1 MMKKLRIFVYVFLFL
16 FLAFVMFR
24 ANYAGK
30 QYNGLGKNV
39 NTEINFQEGNVNTK
53 IKHHKKFGKHI
64 ENAENI
70 IDLAGGKYVL
80 FAEYKVKVGE
90 NEIIKKIYKS
100 CKADKCYLISE
111 DNKKITN
118 SVYDDFEVF
127 DAEKMLYITVLNGKK
142 GLINHKGR
150 IIIPTKYEEIQKTPC
165 EDVILV
171 KKHKYSGLYDLKKM
185 KNILNAVY
193 NKVEPMNSKNWIVT
207 YAGKVGLL
215 HYDNGI
221 INLIKPK
228 YKSIVL
234 KDKYIETYLG
244 DKIGLIDEKT
254 GNIIIE
260 PKYPI
265 IELLNDADAVE
276 KNILI
281 FKTQTENRYGV
292 IFYSKDNLTVIP
304 PIYDDINYNGIVNVL
319 SNGYWKMLNNK
330 GNVVSRA
337 K

>member
-1 MMKKLRIFVYVFLFL
+1 MKKLRIFVYLFLFL
-16 FLAFVMFR
+16 FLAFIMFR

-39 NTEINFQEGNVNTK
+39 NTTINFQEGNVRTK
-53 IKHHKKFGKHI
+53 VKKHKKFGKHI
-64 ENAENI
+64 DNPDNK
-70 IDLAGGKYVL
+70 IDLSDGEYVFL
-80 FAEYKVKVGE
+80 NEYKIKSGDNIV
-90 NEIIKKIYKS
+90 IKKVYKA
-100 CKADKCYLISE
+100 CKAGKCNLVTDE
-111 DNKKITN
+111 NKKLTN

-127 DAEKMLYITVLNGKK
+127 EHNKGLYLTYLNHKK
-142 GLINHKGR
+142 GLINCKGR
-150 IIIPTKYEEIQKTPC
+150 ILIPTKYETIEKTPV

-171 KKHKYSGLYDLKKM
+171 KKHKYCGLYDLKKM
-185 KNILNAVY
+185 KNILNSIY
-193 NKVEPMNSKNWIVT
+193 NTVEPLDDTNWLIT

-215 HYDNGI
+215 NYSNGQI
-221 INLIKPK
+221 KLIKPK

-234 KDKYIETYLG
+234 KDKYIVTSL
-244 DKIGLIDEKT
+244 DSKLGLIDEKT
-254 GNIIIE
+254 GNVIVE

-265 IELLNDADAVE
+265 IELLNKADVE
-276 KNILI
+276 KDNILI
-281 FKTQTENRYGV
+281 FKTQIENRYGV

-304 PIYDDINYNGIVNVL
+304 PIYDDINYDGIVNVL